1 MSFNFDAP
9 INRRKTDS
17 IRWDANPQ
25 DVIPLWVAD
34 MDFASPPCVVD
45 ALSARVQQ
53 GVFGY
58 THSPTTLPAA
68 IANYLKEHYAWEVD
82 PSWIVFLP
90 NVVSGLHTAVRQL
103 TTPNQH
109 VLIPRPVYHHLRLAC
124 TQAPRDFT
132 ELPLFLE
139 ENRWILP
146 FAQLDEFTKPTTRLL
161 LLCNPQNPGGTVFT
175 RAELSQVAD
184 FCLANNILICADEIH
199 AGLVL
204 DDNKRHIPLASLS
217 KAIAMNTITLM
228 SLNKTF
234 NFPGAGLA
242 WAVAENPLI
251 RKAMQTDLH
260 STIADPSLF
269 SYVATQ
275 AALEKGEPWRKA
287 LIQYLRENHHLVE
300 TRINA
305 SNILHFAHSEA
316 SYLAWLDCSKLGL
329 AKPQD
334 LFLQHGVHLSPG
346 SQFNE
351 PKFVRLNFGTQRAL
365 LNQALD
371 RMELAVGGR

>member
-9 INRRKTDS
+9 IHRRKTDS
-17 IRWDANPQ
+17 IRWDANSK

-58 THSPTTLPAA
+58 THSPTALPEA
-68 IANYLKEHYAWEVD
+68 IARYLKEHYAWEVD
-82 PSWIVFLP
+82 PSWIIFLP

-124 TQAPRDFT
+124 TQAQRDFT
-132 ELPLFLE
+132 ELPLALE
-139 ENRWILP
+139 ANRWVLP
-146 FAQLDEFTKPTTRLL
+146 FARLAEFTKSATRLL

-184 FCLANNILICADEIH
+184 FCLANDILVCADEIH

-204 DDNKRHIPLASLS
+204 DGNKRHIPLASLS
-217 KAIAMNTITLM
+217 QAISMNTVTLM

-269 SYVATQ
+269 SYIATQ
-275 AALEKGEPWRKA
+275 AALDEGEPWRKA
-287 LIQYLRENHHLVE
+287 LIEYLRENRHLVE

-305 SNILHFAHSEA
+305 NNLLHFAHSEA
-316 SYLAWLDCSKLGL
+316 SYLAWIDCSKLGL
-329 AKPQD
+329 AKPQH

-371 RMELAVGGR
+371 RMELAIHN

>member
-1 MSFNFDAP
+1 M
-9 INRRKTDS
+9 
-17 IRWDANPQ
+17 
-25 DVIPLWVAD
+25 
-34 MDFASPPCVVD
+34 
-45 ALSARVQQ
+45 
-53 GVFGY
+53 
-58 THSPTTLPAA
+58 
-68 IANYLKEHYAWEVD
+68 
-82 PSWIVFLP
+82 
-90 NVVSGLHTAVRQL
+90 
-103 TTPNQH
+103 
-109 VLIPRPVYHHLRLAC
+109 RLAC

-132 ELPLFLE
+132 ELPLVLE
-139 ENRWILP
+139 ENRWVLP
-146 FAQLDEFTKPTTRLL
+146 FAQLDAFAKPTTRLL

-184 FCLANNILICADEIH
+184 FCLANDILICADEIH

-204 DDNKRHIPLASLS
+204 DKNKRHVPLASLS
-217 KAIAMNTITLM
+217 KAISMNTVTLM

-269 SYVATQ
+269 SYIATQ
-275 AALEKGEPWRKA
+275 TALDEGEPWRKA
-287 LIQYLRENHHLVE
+287 LIEYLRENRHLVE

-305 SNILHFAHSEA
+305 SKILHFAHSEA
-316 SYLAWLDCSKLGL
+316 SYLAWIDCSKLGL
-329 AKPQD
+329 AKPHD

-371 RMELAVGGR
+371 RMELAIHN

>member
-9 INRRKTDS
+9 IHRRKTDS

-45 ALSARVQQ
+45 ALSARVQH

-58 THSPTTLPAA
+58 THSPTALPEA
-68 IANYLKEHYAWEVD
+68 IARYLQVHYAWEVD

-132 ELPLFLE
+132 ELPLVLE
-139 ENRWILP
+139 ENRWVLP
-146 FAQLDEFTKPTTRLL
+146 FAQLDPFAKPNTRLL

-184 FCLANNILICADEIH
+184 FCLANDIIVCADEIH

-204 DDNKRHIPLASLS
+204 DDNKRHVPLASLS
-217 KAIAMNTITLM
+217 KAISMNTVTLM

-269 SYVATQ
+269 SYIATQ
-275 AALEKGEPWRKA
+275 AALNEGEPWRNA
-287 LIQYLRENHHLVE
+287 LIEYLRENRHLVE
-300 TRINA
+300 TRINT

-316 SYLAWLDCSKLGL
+316 SYLAWIDCSKLGL

-351 PKFVRLNFGTQRAL
+351 PKFVRLNFGTQRGL

-371 RMELAVGGR
+371 RMELAIRN

>member
-9 INRRKTDS
+9 IHRRKTDS

-34 MDFASPPCVVD
+34 MDFASPPCVVE

-58 THSPTTLPAA
+58 THSPTALPEA
-68 IANYLKEHYAWEVD
+68 IARYLQAHYAWEVD

-132 ELPLFLE
+132 ELPLVLE
-139 ENRWILP
+139 ENRWVLP
-146 FAQLDEFTKPTTRLL
+146 FAQLDEFAKPTTRLL
-161 LLCNPQNPGGTVFT
+161 LLCNPQNPGGTVFA

-184 FCLANNILICADEIH
+184 FCLANDILICADEIH

-217 KAIAMNTITLM
+217 KAISMNTITLM

-251 RKAMQTDLH
+251 RKAMHTDLH

-269 SYVATQ
+269 SYIATQ
-275 AALEKGEPWRKA
+275 AALEEGESWRKA
-287 LIQYLRENHHLVE
+287 LLQYLQENRHLVE

-305 SNILHFAHSEA
+305 SKILHFANSEA
-316 SYLAWLDCSKLGL
+316 SYLAWIDCSKLGL

-351 PKFVRLNFGTQRAL
+351 PNFVRLNFGTQRAL

-371 RMELAVGGR
+371 RMDLAIRN

>member
-9 INRRKTDS
+9 IPRRKTDS

-45 ALSARVQQ
+45 ALSARVQH

-58 THSPTTLPAA
+58 THSPTALPEA
-68 IANYLKEHYAWEVD
+68 IARYLQVHYAWEVD

-132 ELPLFLE
+132 ELPLVLE
-139 ENRWILP
+139 ENRWVLP
-146 FAQLDEFTKPTTRLL
+146 FAQLDPFAKPNTRLL

-184 FCLANNILICADEIH
+184 FCLANDIIVCADEIH

-204 DDNKRHIPLASLS
+204 DDNKRHVPLASLS
-217 KAIAMNTITLM
+217 KAISMNTVTLM

-269 SYVATQ
+269 SYIATQ
-275 AALEKGEPWRKA
+275 AALNEGEPWRNA
-287 LIQYLRENHHLVE
+287 LIEYLRENRHLVE

-316 SYLAWLDCSKLGL
+316 SYLAWIDCSKLGL

-351 PKFVRLNFGTQRAL
+351 PKFVRLNFGTQRGL

-371 RMELAVGGR
+371 RMELAIRN

>member
-9 INRRKTDS
+9 IHRRKTDS

-34 MDFASPPCVVD
+34 MDFAAPPCVVD
-45 ALSARVQQ
+45 ALSARVQH

-58 THSPTTLPAA
+58 THSPTALPEA
-68 IANYLKEHYAWEVD
+68 IARYLQVHYAWEVD

-132 ELPLFLE
+132 ELPLVLE
-139 ENRWILP
+139 ENRWVLP
-146 FAQLDEFTKPTTRLL
+146 FAQLDPFAKPNTRLL

-184 FCLANNILICADEIH
+184 FCLANDIIVCADEIH

-204 DDNKRHIPLASLS
+204 DDNKRHVPLASLS
-217 KAIAMNTITLM
+217 KAISMNTVTLM

-269 SYVATQ
+269 SYIATQ
-275 AALEKGEPWRKA
+275 AALNEGEPWRNA
-287 LIQYLRENHHLVE
+287 LIEYLRENRHLVE
-300 TRINA
+300 TRINT

-316 SYLAWLDCSKLGL
+316 SYLAWIDCSKLGL

-351 PKFVRLNFGTQRAL
+351 PKFVRLNFGTQRGL

-371 RMELAVGGR
+371 RMELAIRN

>member
-9 INRRKTDS
+9 INRRNTDS
-17 IRWDANPQ
+17 IRWDANPH

-45 ALSARVQQ
+45 ALAARVQQ

-58 THSPTTLPAA
+58 THSPTALPEA
-68 IANYLKEHYAWEVD
+68 IASYLKEHYAWEVD
-82 PSWIVFLP
+82 PSWLVFLP

-124 TQAPRDFT
+124 TQAQRDFT
-132 ELPLFLE
+132 ELPLALE
-139 ENRWILP
+139 ANRWVLP
-146 FAQLDEFTKPTTRLL
+146 FAQLANFAKPTTRLL

-175 RAELSQVAD
+175 HAELSQVAD
-184 FCLANNILICADEIH
+184 FCLANDILICADEIH

-204 DDNKRHIPLASLS
+204 DDNKRHIPIASLS
-217 KAIAMNTITLM
+217 KAISMNTVTLM
-228 SLNKTF
+228 SFNKIF

-242 WAVAENPLI
+242 WAIAENPLLRQAI
-251 RKAMQTDLH
+251 QTDLH

-269 SYVATQ
+269 GYIATQ
-275 AALEKGEPWRKA
+275 AALKNGEPWRKE
-287 LIQYLRENHHLVE
+287 LIQYLRENRQLLE
-300 TRINA
+300 TRINS
-305 SNILHFAHSEA
+305 SNMLHFANSEA
-316 SYLAWLDCSKLGL
+316 SYLAWIDCSKLGL
-329 AKPQD
+329 TKPQD

-346 SQFNE
+346 SQFND

-371 RMELAVGGR
+371 RMELAISN

>member
-1 MSFNFDAP
+1 MVFNFDAP

-34 MDFASPPCVVD
+34 MDFACPPCVVD
-45 ALSARVQQ
+45 ALSARVQH

-58 THSPTTLPAA
+58 THSPRTLPEA
-68 IANYLKEHYAWEVD
+68 IANYLQVHYKWEVD

-132 ELPLFLE
+132 ELPLALE
-139 ENRWILP
+139 ANRWVLP
-146 FAQLDEFTKPTTRLL
+146 FAQLDEFAKPGTRLL

-175 RAELSQVAD
+175 RAELSQIAD
-184 FCLANNILICADEIH
+184 FCLAKDILICADEIH

-204 DDNKRHIPLASLS
+204 DDNKRHIPIASLS
-217 KAIAMNTITLM
+217 KAISMNTVTLM

-275 AALEKGEPWRKA
+275 AALDEGEPWRKA
-287 LIQYLRENHHLVE
+287 LIQYLRENRNLVE

-316 SYLAWLDCSKLGL
+316 SYLAWIDCSKLGL

-371 RMELAVGGR
+371 RMELAIRN

>member
-9 INRRKTDS
+9 IHRCKTDS
-17 IRWDANPQ
+17 IRWDANSK

-58 THSPTTLPAA
+58 THSPTALPEA
-68 IANYLKEHYAWEVD
+68 IARYLKEHYAWEVD

-124 TQAPRDFT
+124 TQAQRDFT
-132 ELPLFLE
+132 ELPLALE
-139 ENRWILP
+139 ANRWVLP
-146 FAQLDEFTKPTTRLL
+146 FARFAEFTKSATRLL

-184 FCLANNILICADEIH
+184 FCLANDILVCADEIH

-204 DDNKRHIPLASLS
+204 DGNKCHIPLASLS
-217 KAIAMNTITLM
+217 QAISMNTVTLM

-269 SYVATQ
+269 SYIATQ
-275 AALEKGEPWRKA
+275 AALDEGEPWRNA
-287 LIQYLRENHHLVE
+287 LIEYLRENRHLVE

-305 SNILHFAHSEA
+305 NNLLHFAHSEA
-316 SYLAWLDCSKLGL
+316 SYLAWIDCSKLRL

-351 PKFVRLNFGTQRAL
+351 PTFVRLNFGTQRAL

-371 RMELAVGGR
+371 RMELAIHS